1 MPLRL
6 AGEDQAVVLGLDGL
20 GWVREARAPDGGY
33 SLKLPDAVTAVKA
46 LLLGG
51 DAALYRSATGT
62 LHLPDKVRVDRVQGE
77 NANVY
82 VDVGPGGS
90 GSIEMRTT
98 GSRDIALI
106 PGGGKIDCQ
115 ARLYNSGSADGGA
128 VAVSDALR
136 VAGPIDAWD
145 NLDSGS
151 WQVALNPT
159 ERAAYL
165 KFRTTDLDPGADGEG
180 ILYLAEVGGARKLVA
195 KVKSGGVVYTG
206 TLALA

>member
-6 AGEDQAVVLGLDGL
+6 AGEEQAQVLGLDGR
-20 GWVREARAPDGGY
+20 GWVREVQAPDGGY
-33 SLKLPDAVTAVKA
+33 SLKLPDATSAAKG

-51 DAALYRSATGT
+51 DAALYRSAAGT
-62 LHLPDKVRVDRVQGE
+62 LRLPDKVRVERVQGE

-82 VDVGPGGS
+82 IDVGAGGS

-98 GSRDIALI
+98 GSRDVALI

-128 VAVSDALR
+128 VAVADAVR

-151 WQVALNPT
+151 WQVALNPA

-165 KFRTTDLDPGADGEG
+165 KFRTTELDPGADGEG

-195 KVKSGGVVYTG
+195 KVRSGGVVYTG